1 MELQEL
7 WTCILEKYFSI
18 KALYIECEETD
29 PELKTNLQPLNEFR
43 ASLDHIMK
51 MMWSYYVDKDDE
63 ETKQQCEKLLSHLN
77 RCFYDISDML
87 SINYR
92 NKIIACLDRY
102 DPESISMGL
111 PEYYSSMKPEIER
124 ISQRISTYRNEKGKK
139 SCDNTEKIESY
150 SNDVRKLKNFYIS
163 INDAQPVLDEIQNK
177 MKKKE
182 TKANTN
188 NYLIGGIIGVVG
200 SAAVAIIL
208 HFFGF

>member
-1 MELQEL
+1 
-7 WTCILEKYFSI
+7 
-18 KALYIECEETD
+18 
-29 PELKTNLQPLNEFR
+29 
-43 ASLDHIMK
+43 
-51 MMWSYYVDKDDE
+51 MWSYYVDKDDE

-92 NKIIACLDRY
+92 NKIIACLGRY

-182 TKANTN
+182 TKANTS